1 MKLARASPFSTALLR
16 SSPMPTTEIGS
27 DFSISATAPSFCLG
41 GPSASRPRPPNA
53 IVTCLKVGD
62 CLVAPIR
69 FAPAYLHQELA
80 PSTLDGV
87 DVTFEVSGDLLA
99 LPEGPATTL
108 AEKLR
113 LFAAGEFSHE
123 VRKLEKLGTSRAW
136 LAGTREAADRIEM
149 ALVDERSG
157 PVRLVRGNVADAV
170 FQVMRLSHVD
180 TSERAGAAGLTE
192 ALEALSEPGG

>member
-1 MKLARASPFSTALLR
+1 MSHIGAPASPRHNRLLAVSVSTGGRLDQSSSFVSVGRQHRDLFVPGPSVRASR
-16 SSPMPTTEIGS
+16 S
-27 DFSISATAPSFCLG
+27 
-41 GPSASRPRPPNA
+41 A
-53 IVTCLKVGD
+53 IVWSPRSG
-62 CLVAPIR
+62 
-69 FAPAYLHQELA
+69 FAPAYLHGEPA

-99 LPEGPATTL
+99 LPEGQTTIL

-113 LFAAGEFSHE
+113 LFAAGQFPHE

-136 LAGTREAADRIEM
+136 LAGTREAADLIEM

-157 PVRLVRGNVADAV
+157 PVRLVRGDVADAV
-170 FQVMRLSHVD
+170 FQVMRLSYAD
-180 TSERAGAAGLTE
+180 SSDRAGAAGLAE

>member
-1 MKLARASPFSTALLR
+1 M
-16 SSPMPTTEIGS
+16 E
-27 DFSISATAPSFCLG
+27 
-41 GPSASRPRPPNA
+41 SRP
-53 IVTCLKVGD
+53 
-62 CLVAPIR
+62 
-69 FAPAYLHQELA
+69 

-99 LPEGPATTL
+99 LPEGQTTIL

-113 LFAAGEFSHE
+113 LFAAGQFRHE

-136 LAGTREAADRIEM
+136 LAGTREAADLIEM

-157 PVRLVRGNVADAV
+157 PVRLVGGDVADAV
-170 FQVMRLSHVD
+170 FQVMRLSYAD
-180 TSERAGAAGLTE
+180 SSDRAGAAGLAE